1 MKKWKL
7 ILFFV
12 AFVLLFGGLYVYSQW
27 DMGLPST
34 QWRIPIYLGVEKN
47 NYDTALFHDEKG
59 LRHYDSPT
67 AMVGIDVSS
76 YQGEIDWQA
85 VRESGVDFAIL
96 RVGYRGYTDG
106 GIFADPTFAVNL
118 QNARAAGL
126 KIGVYF
132 FSQAVSVEEAK
143 EEAVFVLDAL
153 GGTAL
158 DLPVYFDWEFVEQDS
173 ARTNLTSSETV
184 TNCAVTFCEAM
195 EKAGYKAGVY
205 FNQSLGYL
213 TLNLGRLKAYDF
225 WLAEYRS
232 TPEFY
237 YNFHMWQY
245 TDNGAVSGITGHVD
259 LNIRF

>member
-1 MKKWKL
+1 MKKWKIIL
-7 ILFFV
+7 LAAAFVILF
-12 AFVLLFGGLYVYSQW
+12 AGLYVFSQW
-27 DMGLPST
+27 DMDLPSS

-47 NYDTALFHDEKG
+47 RYHADLFHDENG

-106 GIFADPTFAVNL
+106 GIFADATFVDNL
-118 QNARAAGL
+118 KDAKAAGL

-132 FSQAVSVEEAK
+132 FSQAISVEEASK
-143 EEAVFVLDAL
+143 EASFVLDAL
-153 GGTAL
+153 NGAVL

-173 ARTNLTSSETV
+173 ARTNMASSETV
-184 TNCAVTFCEAM
+184 TDCAVAFCEAV

-205 FNQSLGYL
+205 FNQSMGYL
-213 TLNLGRLKAYDF
+213 TMNLGRLKEYDF
-225 WLAEYRS
+225 WLAEYRN

-245 TDNGAVSGITGHVD
+245 TDNGAVSGISGHVD